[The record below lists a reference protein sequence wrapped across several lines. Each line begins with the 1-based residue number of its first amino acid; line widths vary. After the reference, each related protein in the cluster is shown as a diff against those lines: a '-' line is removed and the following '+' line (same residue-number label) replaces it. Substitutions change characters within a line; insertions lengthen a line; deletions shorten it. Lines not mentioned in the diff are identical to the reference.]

1 MIGNREDA
9 SVALAT
15 PTNPTAIGTDT
26 SLTYLDHAL
35 WQQLQEASSREAFAK
50 CWLILQCT
58 QIAGASRGVIVLGA
72 PDSGNYAPVAFWPE
86 GKGGN
91 LGLTTAAELAL
102 QERRGVLRTNH
113 QEIQLVKDS
122 KPDSCHIAYP
132 LLIDGQLHGVVAVE
146 LTYRPEVGLHAA
158 MRQLQW
164 GRHGW
169 KFACRGRESDNFPR
183 KTSVWRRFLN
193 GWRPASRANDS
204 KTLPPH
210 WSQTWPPT

>member
-164 GRHGW
+164 GAAWLEIRLP
-169 KFACRGRESDNFPR
+169 REGKRQLSPQNQR
-183 KTSVWRRFLN
+183 LATILEWLATCIESER
-193 GWRPASRANDS
+193 
-204 KTLPPH
+204 
-210 WSQTWPPT
+210 SQTWPPT